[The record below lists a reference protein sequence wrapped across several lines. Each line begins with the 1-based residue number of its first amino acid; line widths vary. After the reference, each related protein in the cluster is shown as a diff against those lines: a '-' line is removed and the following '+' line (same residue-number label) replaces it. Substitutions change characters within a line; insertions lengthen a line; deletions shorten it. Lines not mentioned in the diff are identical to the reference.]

1 MNKSIIYLN
10 SLTKLSKPTMLSYVT
25 IAHVPN
31 DANKVAYH
39 LEKCGLFKTKA
50 ICVFPEFNGKTQFYR
65 AYVEVAEWCDR
76 EMAYNMI
83 QRIKNPRVEARLV
96 YNDDDWWSVEET
108 DEAEI
113 QYTQSSAFDQWTI
126 RFQDAE
132 DSDEDDDDDAR
143 IKLDNAFQQVAM
155 MV

>member
-1 MNKSIIYLN
+1 MIESIIYSN
-10 SLTKLSKPTMLSYVT
+10 PLTKLSKPTMLSYVT

-31 DANKVAYH
+31 DAALVAYH
-39 LEKCGLFKTKA
+39 LEKLGLFKTKA

-83 QRIKNPRVEARLV
+83 KRIKNPRQEARLV
-96 YNDDDWWSVEET
+96 FNDDDWWTVEET
-108 DEAEI
+108 TESEI
-113 QYTQSSAFDQWTI
+113 QYTQSPAFNQWTTK
-126 RFQDAE
+126 FQDAE
-132 DSDEDDDDDAR
+132 DDDDDDVS
-143 IKLDNAFQQVAM
+143 IELDNALQQVAM

>member
-10 SLTKLSKPTMLSYVT
+10 SLTKLSKLTMLSYVT

-31 DANKVAYH
+31 DATLVAYH
-39 LEKCGLFKTKA
+39 LEKLGLFKTKA

-65 AYVEVAEWCDR
+65 AYIEVSEWCDR

-83 QRIKNPRVEARLV
+83 KRIKNPRLEARLV
-96 YNDDDWWSVEET
+96 YNDDNWWALEET
-108 DEAEI
+108 SEAEI
-113 QYTQSSAFDQWTI
+113 QYTQSPAFDQWTI
-126 RFQDAE
+126 RFQNAE
-132 DSDEDDDDDAR
+132 DSDEDDAS
-143 IKLDNAFQQVAM
+143 IELDNAFQQVAM